1 MNQNRKGLSPPH
13 GALPLKDSLFE
24 VVFFSMPFAWM
35 GMIDSFALPLGT
47 LEALKATTYSIA
59 TNLVDF
65 LTL

>member
-1 MNQNRKGLSPPH
+1 M
-13 GALPLKDSLFE
+13 LF
-24 VVFFSMPFAWM
+24 FFSMPFAWM
-35 GMIDSFALPLGT
+35 GMTNSFALPLGT